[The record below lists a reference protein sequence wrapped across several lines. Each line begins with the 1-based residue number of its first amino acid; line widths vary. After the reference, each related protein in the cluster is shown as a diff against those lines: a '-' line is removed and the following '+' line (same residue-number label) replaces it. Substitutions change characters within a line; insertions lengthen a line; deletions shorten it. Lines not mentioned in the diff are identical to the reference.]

1 MRHDSL
7 LALSRSPAVHGL
19 NEHILDLGHAS
30 GAGNAIRNG
39 MAVFEIEAASADER
53 GITEAIC
60 R

>member
-1 MRHDSL
+1 MIASSHCRG
-7 LALSRSPAVHGL
+7 RQPVHGL